1 MGLIPNDIITAV
13 IDRSDIVE
21 TIGQYMALKKAGR
34 NFKGLC
40 PFHHEKTPSFVVNP
54 DKQIFHCFGCAT
66 GGNVVGFVMRQERLE
81 FPEAVRFLAAKVGVT
96 VPETAADA
104 QSPSKK
110 VRDDIYKA
118 NELALQFFHQALL
131 TGRDPETQA
140 VRDYLKNRGINLDAA
155 KQFQLGFAPGDWD
168 GLLKYL
174 TSKGLGLD
182 VMQQAGLI
190 VARENKSG
198 FYDRFRNRVM
208 FPIFDIQSRPVAFG
222 GRAMPA
228 RQSQMQKHFGEG
240 GSDEGGAKYI
250 NSPETP
256 VYTKGRHLF
265 GLHLTKAAAGKLDRL
280 IVVEGYMDMVT
291 PFTHGVQNIA
301 ASLGTALTVEQ
312 IRLIRR
318 YTSNVTML
326 FDTDS
331 AGQSAIS
338 RSLEALVQ
346 EGMNVRVVTLA
357 KDEDPDSFI
366 RSSGVEAFRQR
377 LDQSV
382 SFIDFRLNWLRPQYD
397 VNTSEGKS
405 KLIEKMLETI
415 NLSPDELIRAD
426 WARKLKEEFNV
437 SERLL
442 IERLNKLTR
451 EPIMLSNVARVFG
464 GAQRIE
470 ELLLGLFLKDAAWIR
485 QARKE
490 IGPEDF
496 SDGFMRE
503 IIRQLWQMSD
513 EGEEWS
519 ANDLLSRL
527 NDDAAQAMVTRLLSQ
542 DEKKLGDQERALQDC
557 LAKIK
562 KSHLT
567 KKRDQLRQAIAMAEA
582 KKNTSLI
589 HQLRGEFNALIKK

>member
-222 GRAMPA
+222 GRAM
-228 RQSQMQKHFGEG
+228 SG
-240 GSDEGGAKYI
+240 DDGAKYI

-582 KKNTSLI
+582 QKNTSLI